1 MTQIVLPDAALSQLA
16 SIPGPA
22 SICDASGHVLGT
34 YIPQVAHDA
43 ELYAQ
48 NPCPISIEV
57 HQRRRNEGGGKS
69 LAEFWKGLGVQP

>member
-16 SIPGPA
+16 GLPGPA
-22 SICDASGHVLGT
+22 SICDASGQILGT

-48 NPCPISIEV
+48 NPCPLSAEELE
-57 HQRRRNEGGGKS
+57 RRRKEKGGKP
-69 LAEFWKGLGVQP
+69 LTQFWKEMGVQP